1 MAMQTQADLFEN
13 TRSSVLPAGFRYQ
26 AEFIDQV
33 EERRLVQEL
42 QRLDFAPF
50 EFHGFAGK
58 RRVLS
63 FGWRYDFNTGGLEK
77 TKDIPAF
84 LIKVRDAAALFSGLH
99 PLRLQQAL
107 LIEYPQGAPIGW
119 HKDRFTFGEV
129 IGISLL
135 SPCTLRFRK
144 RIGAQW
150 LRSSIVLQPRS
161 AYLLRGPSRTEWEHS
176 IPAVASLR
184 YSITFRTMGDV

>member
-1 MAMQTQADLFEN
+1 MQTQADLFEN
-13 TRSSVLPAGFRYQ
+13 CRSSILPAGFRYQ
-26 AEFIDQV
+26 AEFIDQA
-33 EERRLVQEL
+33 EERRLVEEL

-84 LIKVRDAAALFSGLH
+84 LMRVQDAAAAFSGLR
-99 PLRLQQAL
+99 PLELQQVL
-107 LIEYPQGAPIGW
+107 LTEYPQGAPIGW
-119 HKDRFTFGEV
+119 HKDRFTFDEI

-135 SPCTLRFRK
+135 SACTLRFRK

-150 LRSSIVLQPRS
+150 SRRSIVLEPMS
-161 AYLLRGPSRTEWEHS
+161 AYLLRGPSRTDWEHS
-176 IPAVASLR
+176 IPAVSSLR
-184 YSITFRTMGDV
+184 YSITFRTIRDV

>member
-42 QRLDFAPF
+42 RRLDFAPF

-107 LIEYPQGAPIGW
+107 LTEYPQGAPIGW

-135 SPCTLRFRK
+135 SACTLRFRK

-150 LRSSIVLQPRS
+150 LRSSIVLEPRS
-161 AYLLRGPSRTEWEHS
+161 AYLLRGPSRIEWEHS

-184 YSITFRTMGDV
+184 YSITFRTMRDV

>member
-1 MAMQTQADLFEN
+1 LFQLN
-13 TRSSVLPAGFRYQ
+13 RYGN
-26 AEFIDQV
+26 
-33 EERRLVQEL
+33 
-42 QRLDFAPF
+42 APF

-77 TKDIPAF
+77 TRDIPAF
-84 LIKVRDAAALFSGLH
+84 LMAVFSGLH
-99 PLRLQQAL
+99 PLKLQQAL
-107 LIEYPQGAPIGW
+107 LTEYPQGTPIGW
-119 HKDRFTFGEV
+119 HKDRFAFGEV

-135 SPCTLRFRK
+135 SACTLRFRE

-150 LRSSIVLQPRS
+150 LRSSIVLEPRS
-161 AYLLRGPSRTEWEHS
+161 AYLLRGPSRTEWKHS

-184 YSITFRTMGDV
+184 YSITFRIMRDA